1 MIIGVLLVILIPIQE
16 LLVQSLETAIILP
29 AAILPQVIRH
39 IAIALRLIQLT
50 AHLLTVLHRIIIA
63 LRLITTHIV
72 YPPIPHQVTTA
83 VVQFTHLQLAYP
95 LTATSGTKSGKR
107 KFSKC
112 RFKKRHFLLS
122 HKNKA
127 APILRIIKQGMI

>member
-16 LLVQSLETAIILP
+16 LPVQSLVTAIILP
-29 AAILPQVIRH
+29 AGILPQVIRH
-39 IAIALRLIQLT
+39 IAIALRLIQIT
-50 AHLLTVLHRIIIA
+50 AHLLTALHHITIA

-112 RFKKRHFLLS
+112 RF
-122 HKNKA
+122 
-127 APILRIIKQGMI
+127 